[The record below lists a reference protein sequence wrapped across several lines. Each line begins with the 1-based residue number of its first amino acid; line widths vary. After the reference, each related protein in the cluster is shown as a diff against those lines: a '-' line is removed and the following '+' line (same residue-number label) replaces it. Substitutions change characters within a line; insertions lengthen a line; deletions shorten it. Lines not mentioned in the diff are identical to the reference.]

1 LRQDIKL
8 HLEIYFQS
16 DKDIEC
22 LAAIIKLSIIMQVFV
37 ITCLGVEMS
46 QFDKDRVEIFLG
58 AVRKYM
64 QVRGPMSQK
73 DLAEVTDTGVSTMSR
88 FLNQQTVELNANLI
102 ANITAKL
109 SIPLHEIIDFVEESY
124 TDQFIRLVKFYKGD
138 DADKEVEKTVK
149 SDAPDMNQGN
159 EEDEEIAKA
168 LDSGGSEKTFKSSI
182 SVGGKKSNLVF
193 QKEGSSDGLRGK
205 LEKLSLKQKGF
216 LNEFLSLD
224 SDGKDLVADVGRN
237 IITYLKQKGIDF

>member
-1 LRQDIKL
+1 
-8 HLEIYFQS
+8 
-16 DKDIEC
+16 
-22 LAAIIKLSIIMQVFV
+22 
-37 ITCLGVEMS
+37 MS
-46 QFDKDRVEIFLG
+46 QFDKDNVEIFLG

-73 DLAEVTDTGVSTMSR
+73 ELAEITDTGVSTMSR

-109 SIPLHEIIDFVEESY
+109 SIPLHEIIDFVEETY

-138 DADKEVEKTVK
+138 DADTANQKEIKDDSTNTSQET
-149 SDAPDMNQGN
+149 
-159 EEDEEIAKA
+159 EEIAKA
-168 LDSGGSEKTFKSSI
+168 LDDGGSEKSFKSSVSI
-182 SVGGKKSNLVF
+182 GGKKSNLVF
-193 QKEGSSDGLRGK
+193 QKEGSADGLRGK